1 MEFLEGSTRKPFL
14 HTEIPSQLPHL
25 KATFVEVHHMCGICG
40 IFLLDPTAEVDRA
53 VLERMNR
60 TMVHRGPDDE
70 GFYVAG
76 SVGLAMRRLSI
87 IDLEGGHQP
96 ITNEDESLWI
106 VFNGEIYNYPELRSE
121 LLSKGHR
128 FRTQSDT
135 EVILHLYEEM
145 GENCVTRLNG
155 MFGFALWDS
164 KHRRLFLARDR
175 LGIKPLF
182 YSYDDKRR
190 LLFGSELKAVLA
202 GGISREPDYQA
213 LYDYLSLMYVPTP
226 ATAFAAVRKLPP
238 GCFLTCSPEGMKI
251 SRYWDIPLP
260 AAGEEEPPRRDY
272 EAEILDLV
280 ETAIRRHMI
289 ADVQVGAL
297 LSGGLDSTTVAAV
310 MARKLNVPL
319 KTFTIGF
326 DRKSYDESKEARL
339 VAATLGTEHLET
351 TGRPA
356 MIESIPELLNFFDE
370 PFADYSAIPTFLVSE
385 LAARHVKVVLTGDG
399 GDEIFAGYPTHVA
412 YRVSRIFTMIPRWLR
427 ENLITP
433 VVMALPTSMD
443 RISFDYKAKRFVTGA
458 DLPLGQGHY
467 WWKVIF
473 SEDEK
478 KELCSG
484 EFLGTGFR
492 DSFAVFERHFAAA
505 SHAHPLNQ
513 LLYVDAKTFL
523 LDDNL
528 TKVDRM
534 TMAHSLEARVPLL
547 DHELVERL
555 AVIPP
560 RIKSTGLQTKR
571 LLRRAVRNLLP
582 PAIRKGKK
590 KGFTPPLPYWIKEEL
605 KDFILD
611 SFSTRRLSA
620 IGLLNP
626 AYCRRLLDEH
636 LQGKKDNNRQIW
648 TVLAL
653 TYWLEKNR
661 A

>member
-1 MEFLEGSTRKPFL
+1 
-14 HTEIPSQLPHL
+14 
-25 KATFVEVHHMCGICG
+25 MCGICG
-40 IFLLDPTAEVDRA
+40 IVLLDPGAEVDRA

-70 GFYVAG
+70 GYFVSGA
-76 SVGLAMRRLSI
+76 VGLAIRRLSI

-106 VFNGEIYNYPELRSE
+106 VFNGEIYNYPELRLE
-121 LLSKGHR
+121 LLSKGHH
-128 FRTQSDT
+128 FRTRSDT
-135 EVILHLYEEM
+135 EVILHLYEEL

-155 MFGFALWDS
+155 MFGFALWDT
-164 KHRRLFLARDR
+164 KQRRVFLARDR

-182 YSYDDKRR
+182 YSYEKDHR
-190 LLFGSELKAVLA
+190 LVFGSEIKSLLPA
-202 GGISREPDYQA
+202 GISREPDYQG

-226 ATAFAAVRKLPP
+226 STAFAAIKKLPP
-238 GCFLTCSPEGMKI
+238 GCFLICSPEGMRI
-251 SRYWDIPLP
+251 RRYWDIPLP
-260 AAGEEEPPRRDY
+260 GKGEEEPPGRNY

-289 ADVQVGAL
+289 ADVPVGAL

-310 MARKLNVPL
+310 MARKLKVPL

-326 DRKSYDESKEARL
+326 DRKSYDESTEARL
-339 VAATLGTEHLET
+339 VASTLGTDHVEAI
-351 TGRPA
+351 GRPA
-356 MIESIPELLNFFDE
+356 MIESIPDLLNLFDE

-385 LAARHVKVVLTGDG
+385 LAGRYVKVVLTGDG

-412 YRVSRIFTMIPRWLR
+412 YKVSRIFRMIPRWVR
-427 ENLITP
+427 QNLITP
-433 VVMALPTSMD
+433 VVMALPTSME

-458 DLPLGQGHY
+458 DLPQDKGHY

-473 SEDEK
+473 SEEEK
-478 KELCSG
+478 EKLCTR
-484 EFLGTGFR
+484 EFLGKGLR
-492 DSFAVFERHFAAA
+492 ESFGAFESHFSVA

-547 DHELVERL
+547 DHELVERM

-560 RIKSTGLQTKR
+560 HIKSTGLQTKR

-582 PAIRKGKK
+582 PGIRKGKK
-590 KGFTPPLPYWIKEEL
+590 KGFTPPLPFWIKEEL
-605 KDFILD
+605 KDFILR
-611 SFSTRRLSA
+611 SFSQERLRA
-620 IGLLNP
+620 IGFLNP
-626 AYCRRLLDEH
+626 AYCRQLVDEH

>member
-1 MEFLEGSTRKPFL
+1 
-14 HTEIPSQLPHL
+14 
-25 KATFVEVHHMCGICG
+25 MCGICG
-40 IFLLDPTAEVDRA
+40 IFLLDPEAEVDRA

-70 GFYVAG
+70 GYHVSGA
-76 SVGLAMRRLSI
+76 VGLAMRRLSI

-96 ITNEDESLWI
+96 ITNEDQSLWI

-128 FRTQSDT
+128 FRTRSDT
-135 EVILHLYEEM
+135 EVILHLYEEI
-145 GENCVTRLNG
+145 GEDCVTRLNG
-155 MFGFALWDS
+155 MFGFAIWDS
-164 KHRRLFLARDR
+164 KHRRVFLARDR

-182 YSYDDKRR
+182 YSYEQGRR
-190 LLFGSELKAVLA
+190 LAFGSEIKSLLA
-202 GGISREPDYQA
+202 AGISREPDYQG

-226 ATAFAAVRKLPP
+226 ATAFAAIRKLPP
-238 GCFLTCSPEGMKI
+238 GCILTCSPERMSI
-251 SRYWDIPLP
+251 RRYWDIPLP
-260 AAGEEEPPRRDY
+260 RAGEEESPSHNY

-310 MARKLNVPL
+310 MAHKLNVPL

-339 VAATLGTEHLET
+339 VATTLGTEHVEAI
-351 TGRPA
+351 GRPA
-356 MIESIPELLNFFDE
+356 MIESIPELLSFFDE
-370 PFADYSAIPTFLVSE
+370 PFADYSAIPTFLVSK
-385 LAARHVKVVLTGDG
+385 LAAQYVKVVLTGDG

-412 YRVSRIFTMIPRWLR
+412 YRVSKIFTMIPRWVR
-427 ENLITP
+427 QNLITP
-433 VVMALPTSMD
+433 IVTALPTSME

-458 DLPLGQGHY
+458 DLPLDKGHY

-473 SEDEK
+473 NEEEK
-478 KELCSG
+478 EKLCTRD
-484 EFLGTGFR
+484 FLGKGFQ
-492 DSFAVFERHFAAA
+492 DSFGAFEGHFDAAR
-505 SHAHPLNQ
+505 HAHPLNQ

-547 DHELVERL
+547 DHELVERM

-560 RIKSTGLQTKR
+560 HIKSTGLQTKR
-571 LLRRAVRNLLP
+571 LLRRAVRKLLP

-590 KGFTPPLPYWIKEEL
+590 KGFTPPLPFWIKGEL
-605 KDFILD
+605 RDFLLQ
-611 SFSTRRLSA
+611 SFSQERLSA
-620 IGLLNP
+620 TGLLNP

-653 TYWLEKNR
+653 ICWMEKNR
-661 A
+661 G